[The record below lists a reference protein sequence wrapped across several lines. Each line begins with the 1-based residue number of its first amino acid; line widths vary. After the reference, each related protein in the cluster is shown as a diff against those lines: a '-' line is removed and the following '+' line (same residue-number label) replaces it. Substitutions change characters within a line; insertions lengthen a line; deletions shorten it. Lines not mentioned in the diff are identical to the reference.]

1 MTTVRATINSSIMNE
16 LQMINS
22 NRAVFRGR
30 QIDFTTT
37 FFDHL
42 EIRAI
47 REANGYVVNVN
58 ELRGWPTS
66 RIANDEGIMALF
78 ASNTKWKKLKFGI
91 DTMNV
96 DLTVVNG
103 VASVSTGY
111 NPDAKYSLDPETM
124 AHLMYAADMMDGGF
138 AYETSGHFG
147 SIREIRKHEATLMI
161 STGDVSNLRVKTRVG
176 NLELWVPLLQ
186 AAMCVPQRPVQNDHS
201 TYESSGET
209 LARLFGAALAAWS
222 TRR

>member
-16 LQMINS
+16 LQMVNA
-22 NRAVFRGR
+22 NRAMFRGR

-47 REANGYVVNVN
+47 REANGYVVNIN

-66 RIANDEGIMALF
+66 RVANDEGIMALF

-111 NPDAKYSLDPETM
+111 STEAKYSIDPETM
-124 AHLMYAADMMDGGF
+124 AHLMYAVDLMDGGF
-138 AYETSGHFG
+138 AYETTGHFG
-147 SIREIRKHEATLMI
+147 SIREIRKHEATLMV
-161 STGDVSNLRVKTRVG
+161 STGAVSNLRVKTRVG

-186 AAMCVPQRPVQNDHS
+186 AALCVPQRPVQNDHRS
-201 TYESSGET
+201 YETTGDVI
-209 LARLFGAALAAWS
+209 AKLFTVALSAWG
-222 TRR
+222 RR